1 MRDSLHDIEVTSD
14 RSIIDRAFELKND
27 DKAAEAIG
35 VFKLAAEQSQH
46 EGVACMM
53 IAGLY
58 YSELDDPENALP
70 FAQRAVRLRPKNE
83 FASICFMHCLVD
95 QGRQDEAQAEIRR
108 YISIGSELD
117 LYNTLLEENGLEAAD
132 FM

>member
-1 MRDSLHDIEVTSD
+1 MTAH

-27 DKAAEAIG
+27 GKAAEAISL
-35 VFKLAAEQSQH
+35 FKASAEQGQH
-46 EGVACMM
+46 EGVASMM

-58 YSELDDPENALP
+58 YHELDDPENALP

-83 FASICFMHCLVD
+83 FASVCLTHCLFD
-95 QGRQDEAQAEIRR
+95 QGRQDEMQAEIRR
-108 YISIGSELD
+108 YISTGAELD
-117 LYNTLLEENGLEAAD
+117 LYSTLLEENGLEAAD